1 MTHLDDKTALI
12 TGGGR
17 GIGRAIAL
25 QLAQCGV
32 RVAGAARSETELAE
46 TRSAIAAAGGRAHAI
61 VADLAAPGAG
71 TALARRA
78 LDELGRVDI
87 LINNAGVVAPLGA
100 STGID
105 PHAFARAFTVNVIS
119 PAELAFA
126 LLPGMLE
133 RRWGR
138 VVNVSSGIVAGPAAM
153 VGANAYAATKAALE
167 AHTVNLAA
175 ELAGTGVTVN
185 AFRPGSVDTAM
196 QAWIRDQD
204 PDAIGRALHDRFT
217 ERHAAGG
224 LISPEASAAALIRRL
239 DGDTTGEIWDVAED
253 RTTPS
258 ASTERIMPAQPRRR
272 LPVADHYTRRWPAA
286 GTAPCARRPLWRCR
300 ALPRRLVPLLQ
311 RPAARVPARG
321 RPAG

>member
-17 GIGRAIAL
+17 GIGRAIAM
-25 QLAQCGV
+25 QLAQRGV
-32 RVAGAARSETELAE
+32 RVAVAARSEAELAE
-46 TRSAIAAAGGRAHAI
+46 TTSAIAGAGGRAHAI
-61 VADLAAPGAG
+61 VTDLAAPGAG

-87 LINNAGVVAPLGA
+87 VINNAGVVAPLGA
-100 STGID
+100 STAID
-105 PHAFARAFTVNVIS
+105 LEAFARAFTVNVTS
-119 PAELAFA
+119 LAELTFA

-138 VVNVSSGIVAGPAAM
+138 VVNVSSGIVASPAAM

-185 AFRPGSVDTAM
+185 AYRPGSVDTAM
-196 QAWIRDQD
+196 QAWIRDQN

-217 ERHAAGG
+217 ERHAAGD
-224 LISPEASAAALIRRL
+224 LISPEASAAALTRRL
-239 DGDTTGEIWDVAED
+239 DGDATGEIWDVAD
-253 RTTPS
+253 DPATPS
-258 ASTERIMPAQPRRR
+258 ASTEGSWPGSTRGTRSRR
-272 LPVADHYTRRWPAA
+272 
-286 GTAPCARRPLWRCR
+286 
-300 ALPRRLVPLLQ
+300 
-311 RPAARVPARG
+311 
-321 RPAG
+321 